1 MRTQGVQLEEDVG
14 QGVLEGLGRI
24 ARVAAQ
30 RLLVGAAVQE
40 LDDAS
45 WRRHMVALVGA
56 QRLQGEKTLPQISP
70 MHIKVSYSTTVT
82 QQLDDA
88 GWWCHTIAQMF
99 LSVCTAGLLALSCKS
114 DCRLLVMQITEKSNM
129 ITYVSSVSVEPLQL
143 RMQTSA
149 CCSRAAASC

>member
-14 QGVLEGLGRI
+14 QGVLEGLRRI

-56 QRLQGEKTLPQISP
+56 QRLQGEETLPRISP
-70 MHIKVSYSTTVT
+70 MHTKVSYST
-82 QQLDDA
+82 
-88 GWWCHTIAQMF
+88 IA
-99 LSVCTAGLLALSCKS
+99 T
-114 DCRLLVMQITEKSNM
+114 
-129 ITYVSSVSVEPLQL
+129 
-143 RMQTSA
+143 
-149 CCSRAAASC
+149 